1 VNKSMLE
8 TPRGPKEDRHH
19 DDGFLSFD
27 LPYTPH
33 YLSFR
38 LPVLQ
43 LTKHNHLMQTEM
55 TIPYLIDDVLEAIFD
70 FVHEK
75 TSKPTCKSLLLLDD
89 VAVSTHMLIVPSA
102 RS

>member
-1 VNKSMLE
+1 MGS
-8 TPRGPKEDRHH
+8 
-19 DDGFLSFD
+19 LSFD

-33 YLSFR
+33 YLSSR

-43 LTKHNHLMQTEM
+43 LTEHNHLTQTEM
-55 TIPYLIDDVLEAIFD
+55 TIPYLVDDVLEVILD
-70 FVHEK
+70 CVHEK
-75 TSKPTCKSLLLLDD
+75 TSEPTCESLLLLDD